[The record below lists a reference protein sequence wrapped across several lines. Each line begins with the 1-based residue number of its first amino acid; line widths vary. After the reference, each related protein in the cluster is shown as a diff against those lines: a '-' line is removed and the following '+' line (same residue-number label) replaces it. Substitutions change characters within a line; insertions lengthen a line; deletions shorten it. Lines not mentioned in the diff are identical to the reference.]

1 MEKQQYPSISFF
13 GKESFT
19 PVLFS
24 EDTFIFDWEIS
35 AGHVVME
42 HIHPNVDEHFEITKG
57 EITFKI
63 QGKTVVAKVGEK
75 LSIPKGVPHE
85 IKNASKEKA
94 GCRVSYTPA
103 RDQGNFFDIGLFL
116 LNENPDSNGSMG
128 MVFKMMYVAK
138 QMQYEDFSSPAS
150 TAGKIFFAAFLAP
163 IKLYGSIA
171 GWGKITQRY
180 KTYKKPVTA

>member
-19 PVLFS
+19 PILFS
-24 EDTFIFDWEIS
+24 DDTFIFDWEIS
-35 AGHVVME
+35 AGHVVPE
-42 HIHPNVDEHFEITKG
+42 HMHPNVEEQFDVTGG
-57 EITFKI
+57 ELTFKLNGRKI
-63 QGKTVVAKVGEK
+63 VAKAGETV
-75 LSIPKGVPHE
+75 IVPKGAPHE
-85 IKNASKEKA
+85 VKNATKEKA
-94 GCRVSYTPA
+94 TCRVSYTPA

-116 LNENPDSNGSMG
+116 LNENPKSNGSMG

-163 IKLYGSIA
+163 VKLYGSIA